1 MSIYLRRYSEATMA
15 RSASNADCGQRE
27 LHNAG
32 HGVAIARAPHPA
44 LGRHGIALQN
54 FFGAFGGSATI
65 LLNQGVT
72 KKVVA

>member
-1 MSIYLRRYSEATMA
+1 MA
-15 RSASNADCGQRE
+15 RSASNADCGQRQ

-44 LGRHGIALQN
+44 LGRHGIAEL
-54 FFGAFGGSATI
+54 FGALGGSATI